1 MKAIER
7 LKRDHAIIRSKL
19 RVLESA
25 LAMGPETWFV
35 LREVCF
41 TLSRQL
47 GDHIKRE
54 EALLADSR
62 KALGEDLLARLE
74 IEHRDEPEH
83 LRTLNR
89 LFVQERGRSLKQ
101 ITPVLKRFI
110 EGMQRHLEEEEMR
123 LFPVLERLS
132 AGQEP
137 GAAEPAPTETP
148 ALNEV
153 MTVNRIVKEF
163 PRTQRVFE
171 HLFINI
177 PYEGCDCLDEVAWR
191 HGMDSREL
199 LERLETVISERPA
212 AN

>member
-47 GDHIKRE
+47 RDHIKRE
-54 EALLADSR
+54 EELLAASR
-62 KALGEDLLARLE
+62 KALGKDLLARLE
-74 IEHRDEPEH
+74 IEHRDEPEY

-89 LFVQERGRSLKQ
+89 LFVQENGQSLKQ

-110 EGMQRHLEEEEMR
+110 EGMRHHLEEEEMR

-132 AGQEP
+132 AGQES
-137 GAAEPAPTETP
+137 GAAEPASAETP

-163 PRTQRVFE
+163 PRAQKVFE
-171 HLFINI
+171 HLFVNI

-191 HGMDSREL
+191 HGMGSQEL
-199 LERLETVISERPA
+199 LAKLEQVIERER
-212 AN
+212 